1 MTYFGLLNGSVLI
14 GGAIE
19 YAVKTKVIKTLY
31 EIKVFGEGGGLRYL
45 WTERDV
51 RCATTT
57 VIDRTRNVYKLIMFV
72 AKTVIYGIMEKVF
85 L

>member
-31 EIKVFGEGGGLRYL
+31 EIEGFWRGGGVKISL
-45 WTERDV
+45 
-51 RCATTT
+51 
-57 VIDRTRNVYKLIMFV
+57 N
-72 AKTVIYGIMEKVF
+72 
-85 L
+85 